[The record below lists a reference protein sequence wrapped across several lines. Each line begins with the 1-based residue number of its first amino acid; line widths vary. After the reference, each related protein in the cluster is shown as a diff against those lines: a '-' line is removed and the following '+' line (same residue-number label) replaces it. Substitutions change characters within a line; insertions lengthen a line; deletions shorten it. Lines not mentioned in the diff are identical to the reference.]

1 VTAAADRW
9 VRPAISDRVSG
20 PWDSTVVKIW
30 EAAGVWAG
38 NASVREVERMAGTYG
53 PYFLLSMK
61 ETGFR

>member
-1 VTAAADRW
+1 LVTAAADSW

-38 NASVREVERMAGTYG
+38 NASVGEVERMAGT
-53 PYFLLSMK
+53 
-61 ETGFR
+61 